1 MIKFDLKNLHKQLNS
16 QEPLIKKFL
25 KKIAE
30 KKQGF
35 YEIQKLQKTVKEING
50 FAKKIEGKFSH
61 IVVLGIGGSALGA
74 ICLQQSLKHLF
85 ENELKNSKTPKL
97 YIIDNIDPILI
108 KELEDII
115 DYPKTLFIVITKSG
129 ETIETLSQYFYF
141 RKNCEKKK
149 LDIKK
154 HFVFVTDPKN
164 GELKKIA
171 NKEKITSFSIPEN
184 TGGRFSVLTAVGLL
198 PARLIGIKIEKL
210 LAGAKK
216 MQKKFLSN
224 SIKENQPFVLAA
236 IQFLLK
242 KPMTVLMPYS
252 QKLIKFTDWHRQ
264 LLAESIGKKF
274 NNRGKIIFAGIT
286 PINALGATDQ
296 HSQLQLYNEGPNDKL
311 IIFIEIEKHEK
322 NSFGKLLKIEKA
334 LTAQSLTKNNRP
346 NITIH
351 IDSLTEETL
360 GELLMLFMCETA
372 FLGEFFGI
380 NAFDQP
386 GVKLS
391 KKLTNR
397 NFCLSKNFQTNKP
410 SGH

>member
-1 MIKFDLKNLHKQLNS
+1 MIKFDLKNLHKIPSAQK
-16 QEPLIKKFL
+16 PLIKKFL

-35 YEIQKLQKTVKEING
+35 SEILNDKKTLYQINS
-50 FAKKIEGKFSH
+50 FAKKIEGKFSY
-61 IVVLGIGGSALGA
+61 IVVLGIGGSALGT

-85 ENELKNSKTPKL
+85 GNELKNLKTPKL
-97 YIIDNIDPILI
+97 YVIDNIDPILI

-115 DYPKTLFIVITKSG
+115 DYKKTLFIVISKSG
-129 ETIETLSQYFYF
+129 ETIETLSQYSHF
-141 RKNCEKKK
+141 RKNCENKK

-154 HFVFVTDPKN
+154 HFVFVTDAKN
-164 GELKKIA
+164 GELRKIA
-171 NKEKITSFSIPEN
+171 DKEKITSFRIPGN
-184 TGGRFSVLTAVGLL
+184 VSGRFSVLTAVGLL

-216 MQKKFLSN
+216 MRKKFLSD
-224 SIKENQPFVLAA
+224 SIKENQPFVLAS

-242 KPMTVLMPYS
+242 KTMTVLMPYS

-274 NNRGKIIFAGIT
+274 NNNGKIVNTGIT
-286 PINALGATDQ
+286 PINALGVTDQ

-322 NSFGKLLKIEKA
+322 NIFGKLLKIEKNA
-334 LTAQSLTKNNRP
+334 TEQSLAKNNRP
-346 NITIH
+346 NITIS
-351 IDSLTEETL
+351 INSLTEETL

-372 FLGEFFGI
+372 FLGEFFEI

-386 GVKLS
+386 GVELS
-391 KKLTNR
+391 KKLIDR
-397 NFCLSKNFQTNKP
+397 NFAKQNTLSTKI
-410 SGH
+410 

>member
-1 MIKFDLKNLHKQLNS
+1 MIKFDLKNLHKIPNTQK
-16 QEPLIKKFL
+16 PLIKKFL

-35 YEIQKLQKTVKEING
+35 YKILNDKKTLSEINS
-50 FAKKIEGKFSH
+50 FAKKIEGKFLY
-61 IVVLGIGGSALGA
+61 IVVLGIGGSALGT

-97 YIIDNIDPILI
+97 YIIDNIDPVLI

-115 DYPKTLFIVITKSG
+115 DYKKTLFIVITKSG
-129 ETIETLSQYFYF
+129 ETIETLSQYSYF

-149 LDIKK
+149 LDIKN

-164 GELKKIA
+164 GDLRKIA
-171 NKEKITSFSIPEN
+171 NKEKITSFGIPKN
-184 TGGRFSVLTAVGLL
+184 VGGRFSVLTAVGLL

-216 MQKKFLSN
+216 VKKDRAFT
-224 SIKENQPFVLAA
+224 LAA

-274 NNRGKIIFAGIT
+274 NNSGKIIHSGIT

-296 HSQLQLYNEGPNDKL
+296 HSQLQLYNEGPNDKFV
-311 IIFIEIEKHEK
+311 IFIEIKKHEK
-322 NSFGKLLKIEKA
+322 NIFGELIKIEKNA
-334 LTAQSLTKNNRP
+334 TAQSLTKNNRP
-346 NITIH
+346 NMTIT

-360 GELLMLFMCETA
+360 GELLMLFMWETA

-386 GVKLS
+386 GVELS
-391 KKLTNR
+391 KQLIK
-397 NFCLSKNFQTNKP
+397 K
-410 SGH
+410 

>member
-1 MIKFDLKNLHKQLNS
+1 MIKFDLKNLHKIPNTQK
-16 QEPLIKKFL
+16 PLIKKFL

-35 YEIQKLQKTVKEING
+35 YKILNDKKTLSEINS
-50 FAKKIEGKFSH
+50 FAKKIEGKFSY

-97 YIIDNIDPILI
+97 YIIDNIDPVLI

-115 DYPKTLFIVITKSG
+115 DYKKTLFIVITKSG
-129 ETIETLSQYFYF
+129 ETIETLSQYSYF

-149 LDIKK
+149 LDIKN

-164 GELKKIA
+164 SDLRKIA
-171 NKEKITSFSIPEN
+171 NKEKITSFGIPKN
-184 TGGRFSVLTAVGLL
+184 VGGRFSVLTAVGLL

-216 MQKKFLSN
+216 VKKDRAFT
-224 SIKENQPFVLAA
+224 LAA

-274 NNRGKIIFAGIT
+274 TNSGKIIHSGIT
-286 PINALGATDQ
+286 QINALGAHDQ
-296 HSQLQLYNEGPNDKL
+296 HSQLQLYNEGPNDKFV
-311 IIFIEIEKHEK
+311 IFIEI
-322 NSFGKLLKIEKA
+322 
-334 LTAQSLTKNNRP
+334 
-346 NITIH
+346 
-351 IDSLTEETL
+351 
-360 GELLMLFMCETA
+360 
-372 FLGEFFGI
+372 
-380 NAFDQP
+380 
-386 GVKLS
+386 
-391 KKLTNR
+391 KKQEDR
-397 NFCLSKNFQTNKP
+397 KSV
-410 SGH
+410 

>member
-1 MIKFDLKNLHKQLNS
+1 MIKFDLKNLHKIPNAKK
-16 QEPLIKKFL
+16 PLIGKFL

-35 YEIQKLQKTVKEING
+35 YETLNDKKTLSEINS

-61 IVVLGIGGSALGA
+61 IVVLGIGGSALGT

-97 YIIDNIDPILI
+97 YVIDNIDPVLI
-108 KELEDII
+108 GDLEDII
-115 DYPKTLFIVITKSG
+115 DYKKTLFIVITKSG
-129 ETIETLSQYFYF
+129 ETIETLSQYSYF

-154 HFVFVTDPKN
+154 HFVFVTDSKN
-164 GELKKIA
+164 GELRKIA
-171 NKEKITSFSIPEN
+171 DKEKITSFNIPKN
-184 TGGRFSVLTAVGLL
+184 VGGRFSVLTAVGLL

-216 MQKKFLSN
+216 VNK
-224 SIKENQPFVLAA
+224 NQAFTLAA

-274 NNRGKIIFAGIT
+274 NNNGKIVYAGIT

-322 NSFGKLLKIEKA
+322 NIFGKLLKIEKEA
-334 LTAQSLTKNNRP
+334 TELSLTKNNRP
-346 NITIH
+346 NITIT
-351 IDSLTEETL
+351 IDSFTEETL
-360 GELLMLFMCETA
+360 GELLMLFMWETA
-372 FLGEFFGI
+372 FLGEFFEI

-386 GVKLS
+386 GVELS
-391 KKLTNR
+391 KQLINSPAKRGIT
-397 NFCLSKNFQTNKP
+397 
-410 SGH
+410 

>member
-1 MIKFDLKNLHKQLNS
+1 MIKFDLKNLHKIPNTQK
-16 QEPLIKKFL
+16 PLIKKFL

-35 YEIQKLQKTVKEING
+35 YKILNDKKTLSEINS
-50 FAKKIEGKFSH
+50 FAKKIEGKFSY

-97 YIIDNIDPILI
+97 YIIDNIDPVLI

-115 DYPKTLFIVITKSG
+115 DYKKTLFIVITKSG
-129 ETIETLSQYFYF
+129 ETIETLSQYSYF

-149 LDIKK
+149 LDIKN

-164 GELKKIA
+164 GDLRKIA
-171 NKEKITSFSIPEN
+171 NKEKITSFGIPKN
-184 TGGRFSVLTAVGLL
+184 VGGRFSVLTAVGLL

-216 MQKKFLSN
+216 VKKDRAFT
-224 SIKENQPFVLAA
+224 LAA

-274 NNRGKIIFAGIT
+274 NNSGKIIHSGIT

-296 HSQLQLYNEGPNDKL
+296 HSQLQLYNEGPNDKFV
-311 IIFIEIEKHEK
+311 IFIEIKKHEK
-322 NSFGKLLKIEKA
+322 NIFGELIKIEKNA
-334 LTAQSLTKNNRP
+334 TAQSLTKNNRP
-346 NITIH
+346 NMTIT

-360 GELLMLFMCETA
+360 GELLMLFMWETA

-386 GVKLS
+386 GVELS
-391 KKLTNR
+391 KQLIK
-397 NFCLSKNFQTNKP
+397 K
-410 SGH
+410 